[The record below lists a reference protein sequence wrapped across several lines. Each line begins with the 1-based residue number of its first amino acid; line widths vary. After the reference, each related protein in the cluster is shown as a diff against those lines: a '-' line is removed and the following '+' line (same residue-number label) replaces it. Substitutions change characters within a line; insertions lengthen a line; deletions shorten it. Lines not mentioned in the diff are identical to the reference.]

1 MAKKNIVARMYIGG
15 TPVGKVTYETDTDI
29 RDGKRLA
36 RLVLDEFADFT
47 CTMSDGK
54 SWAITYT
61 DGEDEFAFSSA
72 GNPYDVDVEING
84 EKIDT
89 LENVYSAQRTES
101 MWSWLREK
109 GWY

>member
-1 MAKKNIVARMYIGG
+1 MAKKIIVARMYIDG
-15 TPVGKVTYETDTDI
+15 TPVGKVTYETNTDI

-54 SWAITYT
+54 HWAITYT

-72 GNPYDVDVEING
+72 GNQYNVDVGMNG
-84 EKIDT
+84 EKIGT
-89 LENVYSAQRTES
+89 LEDVYSAKRTES
-101 MWSWLREK
+101 MWSWLQEK